1 MKINLQP
8 FNRDDTEKLSQ
19 WVEDERSLLQF
30 SGGIFTFP
38 ITRSQIQQYLAD
50 SNRHV
55 YKVLISKK
63 AVGHAE
69 IYLDEAQSA
78 KLCRILVGD
87 PDMRGKGIGQLII
100 FHLLTI
106 AFSEFNVQRVHLN
119 VYDWNTAAIKCYEK
133 VGLQINPGK
142 NTQVQFRNDTWT
154 AINMMIDKAGW
165 QERHH
170 KEKIG

>member
-8 FNRDDTEKLSQ
+8 FNIDDTEKLSQ
-19 WVEDERSLLQF
+19 WIEDERSLIQF

-38 ITRSQIQQYLAD
+38 ITRSQIQEYLAD
-50 SNRHV
+50 TKRHV
-55 YKVLISKK
+55 YKVLISRKV
-63 AVGHAE
+63 VGHAE

-100 FHLLTI
+100 FRLLTI
-106 AFSEFNVQRVHLN
+106 AFTEFNVQRVHLN
-119 VYDWNTAAIKCYEK
+119 VYDWNTTAIKCYEK

-142 NTQVQFRNDTWT
+142 STHIPFRNDSWT
-154 AINMMIDKAGW
+154 AINMVIDKAGW
-165 QERHH
+165 QERRH